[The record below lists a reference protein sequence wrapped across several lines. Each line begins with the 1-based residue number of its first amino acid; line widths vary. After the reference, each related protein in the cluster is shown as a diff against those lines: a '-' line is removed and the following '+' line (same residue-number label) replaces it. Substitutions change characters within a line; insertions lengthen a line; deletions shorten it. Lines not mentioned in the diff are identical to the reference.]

1 MPVNFQM
8 RPTVRSFQIR
18 IRLASRTYSEL
29 RVIEAAQE
37 NKVDKSQPINIV
49 LQPYLNQYLNRRVV
63 YFSYTYSVRQ
73 VFGITYSPAN
83 EFPVFL
89 TGSITSSK
97 AWFKRM

>member
-37 NKVDKSQPINIV
+37 NKVDKSYLLTLFYNHILTNI
-49 LQPYLNQYLNRRVV
+49 
-63 YFSYTYSVRQ
+63 
-73 VFGITYSPAN
+73 SPA
-83 EFPVFL
+83 
-89 TGSITSSK
+89 
-97 AWFKRM
+97 A

>member
-1 MPVNFQM
+1 MPVIFQM

-29 RVIEAAQE
+29 RMIEAAQE
-37 NKVDKSQPINIV
+37 NKVDKPINIV

-73 VFGITYSPAN
+73 VFGITYSPAY